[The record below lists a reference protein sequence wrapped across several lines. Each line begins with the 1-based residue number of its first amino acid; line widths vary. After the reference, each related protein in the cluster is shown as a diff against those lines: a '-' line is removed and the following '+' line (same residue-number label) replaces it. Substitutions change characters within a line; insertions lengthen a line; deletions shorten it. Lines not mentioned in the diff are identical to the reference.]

1 MRFQDIPGLHT
12 TKRQLSQA
20 VLTQHIA
27 HAQLFHGPNGG
38 AQLAMALAFTSFLF
52 CTNKQGDDACEQCPS
67 CQKVHRG
74 IHPDLIFMFPTVTT
88 KKVKEAESDVFLPE
102 WRKFLL
108 DSPYR
113 TLPDWL
119 AAMGAEGNKQGNIP
133 VEETR
138 KLIPKIS
145 LKPFE
150 ADFKVVL
157 IWNPESLNLS
167 SGNALLKTLEEP
179 PKSTLFLLV
188 CADAQK
194 LLTTILSRTQRVSI
208 QAVDEADLVTYLIK
222 KEGIDSDRAQNLA
235 YSAEGNIAWA
245 LDKAKT
251 ENLSTSTWFAD
262 WMRAVYS
269 KNLSK
274 LASLADQY
282 DGLQKEEQKG
292 LLEYALHIFRQCLY
306 QIADAPTLIKALE
319 KERGFIT
326 NFSKTLNREA
336 IEHISEQL
344 STAYYHLERNGRAK
358 MIHLDLSLQIIRIA
372 NATKK

>member
-1 MRFQDIPGLHT
+1 MRFQDIPGLST
-12 TKRQLSQA
+12 TKKQLCQA

-52 CTNKQGDDACEQCPS
+52 CTDKQGDDACGQCPS
-67 CQKVHRG
+67 CQKIHRG
-74 IHPDLIFMFPTVTT
+74 VHPDLVFMFPTVTT

-102 WRKFLL
+102 WRKFLIE
-108 DSPYR
+108 SPYR

-150 ADFKVVL
+150 APFKVVL
-157 IWNPESLNLS
+157 IWHPESLNLS

-179 PKSTLFLLV
+179 PTSTLFLLV
-188 CADAQK
+188 CSDAQK

-208 QAVDEADLVTYLIK
+208 QAVDEADLVEFLVN
-222 KEGIDSDRAQNLA
+222 KEGIDEERAQNLA

-245 LDKAKT
+245 LEKAKT

-274 LASLADQY
+274 LATLADQY
-282 DGLQKEEQKG
+282 DALPKEEQKG

-306 QIADAPTLIKALE
+306 QIADAPSLIKALE
-319 KERGFIT
+319 KEKAFIA

-336 IEHISEQL
+336 IGLISEKL
-344 STAYYHLERNGRAK
+344 SEAHYHLERNGRAK

-372 NATKK
+372 NAAKK

>member
-1 MRFQDIPGLHT
+1 MRFQDIPGLST
-12 TKRQLSQA
+12 TKKQLSQA

-52 CTNKQGDDACEQCPS
+52 CTDKQGDDACGQCPS
-67 CQKVHRG
+67 CQKIHRG
-74 IHPDLIFMFPTVTT
+74 VHPDLVFMFPTVTT

-102 WRKFLL
+102 WRKFLIE
-108 DSPYR
+108 SPYR

-150 ADFKVVL
+150 APFKVVL
-157 IWNPESLNLS
+157 IWHPESLNLS

-179 PKSTLFLLV
+179 PTSTLFLLV
-188 CADAQK
+188 CSDAQK

-208 QAVDEADLVTYLIK
+208 QAVDEADLVQFLVN
-222 KEGIDSDRAQNLA
+222 KEGIDEERAQNLA

-245 LDKAKT
+245 LKKAKT

-274 LASLADQY
+274 LATLADQY
-282 DGLQKEEQKG
+282 DALPKEEQKG

-306 QIADAPTLIKALE
+306 QIADAPSLIKALE
-319 KERGFIT
+319 KEKAFIA

-336 IEHISEQL
+336 IGLISEKL
-344 STAYYHLERNGRAK
+344 SEAHYHLERNGRAK

-372 NATKK
+372 NAAKK

>member
-1 MRFQDIPGLHT
+1 MRFQDIPGLTT
-12 TKRQLSQA
+12 TKKQISQA

-52 CTNKQGDDACEQCPS
+52 CTDKQGDDSCGQCPS
-67 CQKVHRG
+67 CQKIHRG
-74 IHPDLIFMFPTVTT
+74 VHPDLVFMFPTVTT

-102 WRKFLL
+102 WRKFLIE
-108 DSPYR
+108 SPYR

-119 AAMGAEGNKQGNIP
+119 AAIGAEGNKQGNIP

-150 ADFKVVL
+150 APFKVVL
-157 IWNPESLNLS
+157 IWHPESLNLS

-179 PKSTLFLLV
+179 PTSTLFLLV
-188 CADAQK
+188 CSDAQK

-208 QAVDEADLVTYLIK
+208 QAVDEADLVQYLVK
-222 KEGIDSDRAQNLA
+222 KEGIDEERAQNLA

-245 LDKAKT
+245 LEKAKT

-274 LASLADQY
+274 LAALADQY
-282 DGLQKEEQKG
+282 DALQKEEQKG
-292 LLEYALHIFRQCLY
+292 LLEYALHIFRQCQY
-306 QIADAPTLIKALE
+306 QIAEAPSLIKALE
-319 KERGFIT
+319 KEKAFIA

-336 IEHISEQL
+336 IGLISEKL
-344 STAYYHLERNGRAK
+344 SEAHYHLERNGRAK

-372 NATKK
+372 NAAKK

>member
-12 TKRQLSQA
+12 TKKQLSQA

-52 CTNKQGDDACEQCPS
+52 CTDKQGEDSCGQCPS
-67 CQKVHRG
+67 CQKVQRG
-74 IHPDLIFMFPTVTT
+74 VHPDLVFMFPTVTT

-119 AAMGAEGNKQGNIP
+119 GAMGAEGNKQGNIP
-133 VEETR
+133 VKETR
-138 KLIPKIS
+138 KLLSKIS

-150 ADFKVVL
+150 APFKVVL
-157 IWNPESLNLS
+157 IWHPESLNLS

-179 PKSTLFLLV
+179 PTSTLFLLV

-194 LLTTILSRTQRVSI
+194 LLTTILSRTQRIAI
-208 QAVDEADLVTYLIK
+208 QAVDEADLSNFLTQ
-222 KEGIDSDRAQNLA
+222 KEGIDLDRAQNLA

-245 LDKAKT
+245 LEKAKT

-274 LASLADQY
+274 LATLADQY
-282 DGLQKEEQKG
+282 DALQKEEQKG

-306 QIADAPTLIKALE
+306 QIADAPSLIKALE

-326 NFSKTLNREA
+326 NFSITLNRES
-336 IEHISEQL
+336 IERISELL

-372 NATKK
+372 NAAKK

>member
-12 TKRQLSQA
+12 TKKQLSQA

-52 CTNKQGDDACEQCPS
+52 CTDKQGEDSCGQCPS
-67 CQKVHRG
+67 CQKVQRG
-74 IHPDLIFMFPTVTT
+74 VHPDLVFMFPTVTT

-113 TLPDWL
+113 TLPEWL
-119 AAMGAEGNKQGNIP
+119 GAMGAEGNKQGNIP

-138 KLIPKIS
+138 KLLPKIS

-150 ADFKVVL
+150 APFKVVL
-157 IWNPESLNLS
+157 IWHPESLNFS

-179 PKSTLFLLV
+179 PASTLFFLV

-194 LLTTILSRTQRVSI
+194 LLTTILSRTQRIAI
-208 QAVDEADLVTYLIK
+208 QAVDESDLANFLTQ
-222 KEGIDSDRAQNLA
+222 KEGIDLDRAQNLA

-245 LDKAKT
+245 LEKAKT

-274 LASLADQY
+274 LATLADQY
-282 DGLQKEEQKG
+282 DALQKEEQKG

-306 QIADAPTLIKALE
+306 QIADAPSLIKALE

-326 NFSKTLNREA
+326 NFSKTLNRES
-336 IEHISEQL
+336 IERISELL

-372 NATKK
+372 NAAKK

>member
-52 CTNKQGDDACEQCPS
+52 CTNKQGDDACGQCPS

-74 IHPDLIFMFPTVTT
+74 IHPDLVFMFPTVTT

-119 AAMGAEGNKQGNIP
+119 AALGAEGNKQGNIP

-150 ADFKVVL
+150 AEFKVVL
-157 IWNPESLNLS
+157 IWHPESLNLS

-319 KERGFIT
+319 KERGFIA

-336 IEHISEQL
+336 IERISEQL

>member
-1 MRFQDIPGLHT
+1 MRFQDIPGLST
-12 TKRQLSQA
+12 TKKQLSQA

-52 CTNKQGDDACEQCPS
+52 CTDKQGDDACGQCPS
-67 CQKVHRG
+67 CQKIHRG
-74 IHPDLIFMFPTVTT
+74 VHPDLVFMFPTVTT

-102 WRKFLL
+102 WRKFLIE
-108 DSPYR
+108 SPYR

-150 ADFKVVL
+150 APFKVVL
-157 IWNPESLNLS
+157 IWHPESLNLS

-188 CADAQK
+188 CSDAQK
-194 LLTTILSRTQRVSI
+194 LLTTILSRTQRVAI
-208 QAVDEADLVTYLIK
+208 QAVDEEELVDFLIN
-222 KEGIDSDRAQNLA
+222 KEGIDADRAQNLA
-235 YSAEGNIAWA
+235 FSAEGNIAWA
-245 LDKAKT
+245 LEKANT

-262 WMRAVYS
+262 WMRAIYS

-274 LASLADQY
+274 LASLADQF
-282 DGLQKEEQKG
+282 DGLPKEEQKG

-306 QIADAPTLIKALE
+306 QIADAPGLIKALE
-319 KERGFIT
+319 KEKAFIA
-326 NFSKTLNREA
+326 NFSKTLHREA
-336 IEHISEQL
+336 IGLISEKL
-344 STAYYHLERNGRAK
+344 SEAHYHLERNGRAK
-358 MIHLDLSLQIIRIA
+358 MIHLDLSLQIIRIT
-372 NATKK
+372 NAAKK

>member
-52 CTNKQGDDACEQCPS
+52 CTDKQGDDACGQCPS

-74 IHPDLIFMFPTVTT
+74 VHPDLVFMFPTVTT

-157 IWNPESLNLS
+157 IWHPESLNLS

-208 QAVDEADLVTYLIK
+208 QAVDEADLVAYLIK
-222 KEGIDSDRAQNLA
+222 KEGIDTDRAQNLA

-245 LDKAKT
+245 LEKAKT

-269 KNLSK
+269 KNLGK

-306 QIADAPTLIKALE
+306 QIADAPTLIKSLE

-372 NATKK
+372 NAAKK

>member
-1 MRFQDIPGLHT
+1 MRFQDIPGLST
-12 TKRQLSQA
+12 TKKQLSQA

-52 CTNKQGDDACEQCPS
+52 CTDKQGDDACGKCPS
-67 CQKVHRG
+67 CQKIHRG
-74 IHPDLIFMFPTVTT
+74 VHPDLVFMFPTVTT

-102 WRKFLL
+102 WRKFLIE
-108 DSPYR
+108 SPYR

-150 ADFKVVL
+150 APFKVVL
-157 IWNPESLNLS
+157 IWHPESLNLS

-188 CADAQK
+188 CSDAQK
-194 LLTTILSRTQRVSI
+194 LLTTILSRTQRVAI
-208 QAVDEADLVTYLIK
+208 QAVDEEELVDFLIN
-222 KEGIDSDRAQNLA
+222 KEGIDADRAQNLA
-235 YSAEGNIAWA
+235 FSAEGNIAWA
-245 LDKAKT
+245 LEKANT

-262 WMRAVYS
+262 WMRAIYS

-274 LASLADQY
+274 LASLADQF
-282 DGLQKEEQKG
+282 DGLPKEEQKG

-306 QIADAPTLIKALE
+306 QIADAPGLIKALE
-319 KERGFIT
+319 KEKAFIA
-326 NFSKTLNREA
+326 NFSKTLHREA
-336 IEHISEQL
+336 IGLISEKL
-344 STAYYHLERNGRAK
+344 SEAHYHLERNGRAK
-358 MIHLDLSLQIIRIA
+358 MIHLDLSLQIIRIT
-372 NATKK
+372 NAAKK

>member
-12 TKRQLSQA
+12 TKKQLSQA

-52 CTNKQGDDACEQCPS
+52 CTDKQGEDSCGQCPS
-67 CQKVHRG
+67 CQKVQRG
-74 IHPDLIFMFPTVTT
+74 VHPDLVFMFPTVTT

-113 TLPDWL
+113 TLPEWL
-119 AAMGAEGNKQGNIP
+119 GAMGAEGNKQGNIP

-138 KLIPKIS
+138 KLLPKIS

-150 ADFKVVL
+150 APFKVVL
-157 IWNPESLNLS
+157 IWHPESLNLS

-179 PKSTLFLLV
+179 PTSTLFFLV

-194 LLTTILSRTQRVSI
+194 LLTTILSRTQRIAI
-208 QAVDEADLVTYLIK
+208 QAVDEFDLANFLTQ
-222 KEGIDSDRAQNLA
+222 KEGIDLDRAQNLA
-235 YSAEGNIAWA
+235 YSSEGNIAWA
-245 LDKAKT
+245 LEKAKT
-251 ENLSTSTWFAD
+251 ENLSTSTWFSD

-274 LASLADQY
+274 LATLADQY
-282 DGLQKEEQKG
+282 DALQKEEQKG

-306 QIADAPTLIKALE
+306 QIADAPSLIKALE

-326 NFSKTLNREA
+326 NFSKTLNRES
-336 IEHISEQL
+336 IERISELL

-372 NATKK
+372 NAAKK

>member
-52 CTNKQGDDACEQCPS
+52 CTNKQGDDACGQCPS

-150 ADFKVVL
+150 AEFKVVL
-157 IWNPESLNLS
+157 IWHPESLNLS

-336 IEHISEQL
+336 IERISEQL

>member
-12 TKRQLSQA
+12 TKKQLSQA

-52 CTNKQGDDACEQCPS
+52 CTDKQGEDSCGQCPS
-67 CQKVHRG
+67 CQKVQRG
-74 IHPDLIFMFPTVTT
+74 VHPDLVFMFPTVTT

-113 TLPDWL
+113 TLPEWL
-119 AAMGAEGNKQGNIP
+119 GAMGAEGNKQGNIP

-138 KLIPKIS
+138 KLLPKIS

-150 ADFKVVL
+150 APFKVVL
-157 IWNPESLNLS
+157 IWHPESLNLS

-179 PKSTLFLLV
+179 PASTLFFLV

-194 LLTTILSRTQRVSI
+194 LLTTILSRTQRIAI
-208 QAVDEADLVTYLIK
+208 QAVDESDLANFLTQ
-222 KEGIDSDRAQNLA
+222 KEGIDLDRAQNLA
-235 YSAEGNIAWA
+235 NSAEGNIAWA
-245 LDKAKT
+245 LEKAKT

-274 LASLADQY
+274 LATLADQY
-282 DGLQKEEQKG
+282 DALQKEEQKG

-306 QIADAPTLIKALE
+306 QIADAPSLIKALE

-326 NFSKTLNREA
+326 NFSKTLNRES
-336 IEHISEQL
+336 IERISELL

-372 NATKK
+372 NAAKK

>member
-1 MRFQDIPGLHT
+1 MRFQDIPGLST
-12 TKRQLSQA
+12 TKKQLSQA

-52 CTNKQGDDACEQCPS
+52 CTDKQGDDACGQCPS
-67 CQKVHRG
+67 CQKIHRG
-74 IHPDLIFMFPTVTT
+74 VHPDLVFMFPTVTT

-102 WRKFLL
+102 WRKFLIE
-108 DSPYR
+108 SPYR

-150 ADFKVVL
+150 APFKVVL
-157 IWNPESLNLS
+157 IWHPESLNLS

-179 PKSTLFLLV
+179 PTSTLFLLV
-188 CADAQK
+188 CSDAQK

-208 QAVDEADLVTYLIK
+208 QAVDEADLVQFLVN
-222 KEGIDSDRAQNLA
+222 KEGIVEERAQNLA

-245 LDKAKT
+245 LEKAKT

-274 LASLADQY
+274 LATLADQY
-282 DGLQKEEQKG
+282 DALPKEEQKG

-306 QIADAPTLIKALE
+306 QIADAPSLIKALE
-319 KERGFIT
+319 KEIAFIA

-336 IEHISEQL
+336 IGLISEKL
-344 STAYYHLERNGRAK
+344 SEAHYHLERNGRAK

-372 NATKK
+372 NAAKK

>member
-1 MRFQDIPGLHT
+1 MRFQDIPGLST
-12 TKRQLSQA
+12 TKKQLSQA

-52 CTNKQGDDACEQCPS
+52 CTDKQGDDACGQCPS
-67 CQKVHRG
+67 CQKIHRG
-74 IHPDLIFMFPTVTT
+74 VHPDLVFMFPTVTT

-102 WRKFLL
+102 WRKFLIE
-108 DSPYR
+108 SPYR

-150 ADFKVVL
+150 APFKVVL
-157 IWNPESLNLS
+157 IWHPESLNLS

-179 PKSTLFLLV
+179 PSSTLFLLV
-188 CADAQK
+188 CSDAQK
-194 LLTTILSRTQRVSI
+194 LLTTILSRTQRVAI
-208 QAVDEADLVTYLIK
+208 QAVDEEDLVGFLVK
-222 KEGIDSDRAQNLA
+222 KEGIDADRAQNLA

-245 LDKAKT
+245 LEKAKT

-282 DGLQKEEQKG
+282 DALPKEEQKG

-306 QIADAPTLIKALE
+306 QIADAPSLIKALE
-319 KERGFIT
+319 KEKAFIT

-336 IEHISEQL
+336 IGLISEKL
-344 STAYYHLERNGRAK
+344 SEAHYHLERNGRAK

-372 NATKK
+372 NAAKK

>member
-52 CTNKQGDDACEQCPS
+52 CTNKQGDDACGQCPS

-150 ADFKVVL
+150 AEFKVVL
-157 IWNPESLNLS
+157 IWHPESLNLS

-251 ENLSTSTWFAD
+251 ENLITSTWFAD

>member
-1 MRFQDIPGLHT
+1 
-12 TKRQLSQA
+12 
-20 VLTQHIA
+20 
-27 HAQLFHGPNGG
+27 
-38 AQLAMALAFTSFLF
+38 MALAFTSFLF
-52 CTNKQGDDACEQCPS
+52 CTDKQGEDSCGQCPS
-67 CQKVHRG
+67 CQKVQRG
-74 IHPDLIFMFPTVTT
+74 VHPDLVFMFPTVTT

-119 AAMGAEGNKQGNIP
+119 GAMGAEGNKQGNIP

-138 KLIPKIS
+138 KLLSKIS

-150 ADFKVVL
+150 APFKVVL
-157 IWNPESLNLS
+157 IWHPESLNLS

-179 PKSTLFLLV
+179 PTSTLFLLV

-194 LLTTILSRTQRVSI
+194 LLTTILSRTQRIAI
-208 QAVDEADLVTYLIK
+208 QAVDEADLSSFLTQ
-222 KEGIDSDRAQNLA
+222 KEGIDLDRAQNLA

-245 LDKAKT
+245 LEKAKT

-274 LASLADQY
+274 LATLADQY
-282 DGLQKEEQKG
+282 DALQKEEQKG

-306 QIADAPTLIKALE
+306 QIADAPSLIKALE

-326 NFSKTLNREA
+326 NFSKTLNRES
-336 IEHISEQL
+336 IERISELL

-372 NATKK
+372 NAAKK